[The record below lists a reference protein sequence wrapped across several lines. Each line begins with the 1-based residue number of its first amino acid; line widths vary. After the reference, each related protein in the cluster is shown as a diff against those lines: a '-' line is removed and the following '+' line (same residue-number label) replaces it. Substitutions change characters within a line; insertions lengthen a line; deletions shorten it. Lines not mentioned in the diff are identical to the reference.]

1 MTAPEPIEAE
11 RLRAIRSLDL
21 DALIPAATTWTNGSR
36 ALGLQYVRLL
46 APVLTEV
53 LDEVDELDLD
63 LDDAEDEIADLTRKL
78 AAAEQEIARLRSRL
92 EPERVGVI
100 TAVSKQRVAAGVWRV
115 RWREDGKRRSRTAR
129 SRSEADGHM
138 AYLDNAAAQQRSWR

>member
-63 LDDAEDEIADLTRKL
+63 LDDAEDEIADLTRQL
-78 AAAEQEIARLRSRL
+78 AAAEQEITRLRSRL
-92 EPERVGVI
+92 APERIGVI
-100 TAVSKQRVAAGVWRV
+100 TAVSTRRVDVGVWRV
-115 RWREDGKRRSRTAR
+115 RWREDGKRRTRTVGSRPEAHGFMDYLLDRAR
-129 SRSEADGHM
+129 GGA
-138 AYLDNAAAQQRSWR
+138 W